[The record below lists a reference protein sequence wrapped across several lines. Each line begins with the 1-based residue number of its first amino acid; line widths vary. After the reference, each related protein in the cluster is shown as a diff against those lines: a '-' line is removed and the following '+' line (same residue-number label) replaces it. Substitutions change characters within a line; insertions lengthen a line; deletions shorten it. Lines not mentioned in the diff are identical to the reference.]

1 MDVYDFAMQMAE
13 DGEKFYR
20 MLAGRVTKPGLRRIL
35 TMLADDQAIHRRTFQ
50 EMKGSE
56 KKPLPKAEILE
67 GVKNVFAQRMKRPM
81 KVGEDLTQAEL
92 YQRGQALYRECED
105 FYREMASKVTSKRLK
120 EAFLRVADE
129 QRRHYFTL
137 EHIITFISE
146 PQQGLEDPEWFRAEE
161 S

>member
-20 MLAGRVTKPGLRRIL
+20 TLAGRVTKPGLRRIL
-35 TMLADDQAIHRRTFQ
+35 TMLADDQVIHRRTFQ
-50 EMKGSE
+50 EMQGNE
-56 KKPLPKAEILE
+56 KKPLPKAEILD

-81 KVGEDLTQAEL
+81 NVDENLPQAEL
-92 YQRGQALYRECED
+92 YRRGQTIYRECEG
-105 FYREMASKVTSKRLK
+105 FYREMASKVKSRRLK

-129 QRRHYFTL
+129 QQRHYFTL

-146 PQQGLEDPEWFRAEE
+146 PQQGLENPEWSSAEE